1 MRVNRIL
8 LLGAVLLGVIV
19 VFALVLAGWSAQ
31 PANTDG
37 AGGAASFSAA
47 QATQIDH
54 ALATA
59 AARGKVAL
67 PPTISGMV
75 ANAQGP
81 IPNALVQ
88 VQGSPNRTTTD
99 ANGTFTLNE
108 ISGTNPITVTA
119 WAAGDYIGW
128 RMLDPN
134 APDWNPTRIIIQ
146 LEPHPTADNYQF
158 MGFSQDGVT
167 GAKSCGI
174 CHREYDEWKADAH
187 SQSSQNVHFVTMYL
201 GTDVQGHEGQPI
213 QYNLQ
218 GKPLPPDPS
227 LPYYGPGFRL
237 DNPERAGSCAACHAP
252 YAARISNEKNCS
264 WMGCHSSVTVEHSNG
279 MLQPGVF
286 ATSSTERA
294 QDGVSCEFCHQI
306 GDVLLN
312 DSTQLPNSDR
322 PGILSLRMVRP
333 PDGGNLFFGTM
344 VDVTRKDSYSPLLS
358 ESKFCATCHYG
369 VLGGVVGMDTMTGG
383 TLVYGSY
390 SEWLNSPYSN
400 PKTGKTCQ
408 DCHMPKANA
417 NYTAFPDH
425 GGIVRDFFDFHSH
438 QMRGITEP
446 DLLKSAVTMKS
457 DAAHNQNAL
466 AVHVSITND
475 KTGHKVPTDTP
486 LRQMILI
493 VQAFDANGNVL
504 TLEQGPV
511 NPTWAG
517 NYAQVPGKTFSQV
530 LQDKMTGEYPT
541 AAFWRQTNVI
551 QDTRLAPLAT
561 DAKTWSFR
569 LPAGQTARVHVQL
582 VYRRALQTLSQQKG
596 WNDPDMVMAE
606 DTLSVNQ

>member
-1 MRVNRIL
+1 MNRML
-8 LLGAVLLGVIV
+8 VLCAVLFGVIFV
-19 VFALVLAGWSAQ
+19 TALAFARRSSL
-31 PANTDG
+31 PFD
-37 AGGAASFSAA
+37 SAA
-47 QATQIDH
+47 QNAVAFTTAQGASVDH

-59 AARGKVAL
+59 TARSKVAL
-67 PPTISGMV
+67 PPTISGTV
-75 ANAQGP
+75 ANAKGP
-81 IPNALVQ
+81 IAGAIVQ
-88 VQGSPNRTTTD
+88 LQGSPNRTTTA
-99 ANGTFTLNE
+99 ANGTFTLNQ
-108 ISGTNPITVTA
+108 IAGTNPITLTA
-119 WAAGDYIGW
+119 WATGNYIGW
-128 RMLDPN
+128 TMLDPN
-134 APDWNPTRIIIQ
+134 APNWNRSQAITIQ
-146 LEPHPTADNYQF
+146 LEPHPTADNYAF
-158 MGFSQDGVT
+158 TGFSQDGVT

-187 SQSSQNVHFVTMYL
+187 SLSSQNPHFVTLYL
-201 GTDVQGHEGQPI
+201 GTDSQGHQGQPI
-213 QYNLQ
+213 QYNMQ

-227 LPYYGPGFRL
+227 LPYSGPGFRL
-237 DNPERAGSCAACHAP
+237 DNPDRAGSCAACHAP

-312 DSTQLPNSDR
+312 DKTQLPNSDR
-322 PGILSLRMVRP
+322 PGILSLRMFRP

-344 VDVTRKDSYSPLLS
+344 VDVTRKDSYLPLLS

-383 TLVYGSY
+383 TLVYSSY

-417 NYTAFPDH
+417 NYTAYPDR
-425 GGIVRDFFDFHSH
+425 GGIVRDYFEFHNH
-438 QMRGITEP
+438 QMLGTT
-446 DLLKSAVTMKS
+446 DAGFLKSAVTMNS
-457 DAAHNQNAL
+457 NATHDRNAL
-466 AVHVSITND
+466 TVHVNITND

-493 VQAFDANGNVL
+493 VQAFDANGKL
-504 TLEQGPV
+504 LILQQGPV
-511 NPTWAG
+511 NPAWAG
-517 NYAQVPGKTFSQV
+517 NYAQVPGKTFSHV

-551 QDTRLAPLAT
+551 EDTRLAPLAT
-561 DAKTWSFR
+561 DTTSYVFQ
-569 LPAGQTARVHVQL
+569 LPAGQMAQVRVQL
-582 VYRRALQTLSQQKG
+582 VYRRALSSLSQQKG
-596 WNDPDMVMAE
+596 WNDPDIIMAQ
-606 DTLSVNQ
+606 DTLSVAQ